1 MLNFGKFYVLNLKVS
16 QAEFSNLILNLTCNM
31 K

>member
-1 MLNFGKFYVLNLKVS
+1 MLNFGKFYVLNLKRS
-16 QAEFSNLILNLTCNM
+16 QAEFSNLILNLTYDT